1 AGNSN
6 SDSETVKIDTTDPSI
21 TVSHTA
27 DGSNGWNVNSPVT
40 ETVTASDGGSGLDG
54 SPSCTVDE
62 VPATL
67 SGSGPWTFS
76 VSSDGSHDVS
86 CSISD
91 LAGNSNSDSETVKI
105 DTTDPA
111 ITVSHTADGSNGWN
125 VTSPVT
131 ETVTASDG
139 GSGLDGSPSC
149 TVSLHHAPPTLSC
162 SGPWTFSVS
171 SDGSHDVSCSISD
184 LAGNS

>member
-1 AGNSN
+1 
-6 SDSETVKIDTTDPSI
+6 
-21 TVSHTA
+21 
-27 DGSNGWNVNSPVT
+27 
-40 ETVTASDGGSGLDG
+40 
-54 SPSCTVDE
+54 E

-67 SGSGPWTFS
+67 AGSGPWTFS
-76 VSSDGSHDVS
+76 VSSDGSHSVT
-86 CSISD
+86 CSVSD

-105 DTTDPA
+105 DTADPS

-139 GSGLDGSPSC
+139 GSGLDGAPAC
-149 TVSLHHAPPTLSC
+149 TVDGVPATLSG

-171 SDGSHDVSCSISD
+171 SDGSHSVNCSVSD
-184 LAGNS
+184 LAGNSNSDSETVKIDTTDPSKIGRASGR